1 MRISDWSS
9 DVCSSD
15 LGVILQ
21 ETKALRAAQQDVL
34 AQSRLLLSVLQSS
47 LEDDKA
53 DDIVVIELADKYSI
67 ADFMVIASGRSARHV
82 GAIAEHLCEQLKAK
96 GVPGPPSAGM
106 DSSHWGFPT
115 SGAVI

>member
-34 AQSRLLLSVLQSS
+34 AQSRRLLSVIQSS

-53 DDIVVIELADKYSI
+53 DDIVVIELADKSSI
-67 ADFMVIASGRSARHV
+67 ADFMVIASGRSARQV
-82 GAIAEHLCEQLKAK
+82 GALADHLREKLKDEIGRASCRER
-96 GVPGPPSAGM
+96 VCQY
-106 DSSHWGFPT
+106 
-115 SGAVI
+115 V